1 MEFQKRDVIIGIV
14 FLLLASAV
22 AFSFHLSEIG
32 KSNIISAG
40 TIELYGIEGG
50 QTVSSPLE
58 IKGRITGGRWTAFEG
73 QAGTVEM
80 VDADGTVLGSAP
92 LKASSDWM
100 ELPVEF
106 EASLVFDNPKGEI
119 VSLVFH
125 NENASG
131 LPERSAVMSLPLRAE
146 TEQIAVKAYF
156 GKEGNTETCKEVFPL
171 ERRVGKTEAVAR
183 AAIDELLRGLTD
195 AEKESGY
202 FTSINEGVKVNKLTI
217 ADGTA
222 KIDFDETLEK
232 GIGGSCK
239 VTFIRE
245 QINKTLMQFSTVKKV
260 IISINGRTEDILQ
273 P

>member
-14 FLLLASAV
+14 FLLLVSAV

-32 KSNIISAG
+32 KSKIVSAG
-40 TIELYGIEGG
+40 TIELDGIEGG
-50 QTVSSPLE
+50 QAVSSPLE

-73 QAGTVEM
+73 RAGTAEM
-80 VDADGTVLGSAP
+80 VDEDGTVLGSTTLEAV
-92 LKASSDWM
+92 SSWM

-106 EASLVFDNPKGEI
+106 EASLAFDNPKGKI
-119 VSLVFH
+119 ISLVFH

-131 LPERSAVMSLPLRAE
+131 LPEKDAVMSLPLRVE
-146 TEQIAVKAYF
+146 VGQTLVKAYF
-156 GKEGNTETCKEVFPL
+156 GKEGNAETCKEVFPL
-171 ERRVGKTEAVAR
+171 ERKVGKTEAVAR
-183 AAIDELLRGLTD
+183 AAIDELLKGLTD

-202 FTSINEGVKVNKLTI
+202 FTSINEGVRVNKLTV

-222 KIDFDETLEK
+222 RIDFDESLEK

-245 QINKTLMQFSTVKKV
+245 QINKTLMQFSTVKKA